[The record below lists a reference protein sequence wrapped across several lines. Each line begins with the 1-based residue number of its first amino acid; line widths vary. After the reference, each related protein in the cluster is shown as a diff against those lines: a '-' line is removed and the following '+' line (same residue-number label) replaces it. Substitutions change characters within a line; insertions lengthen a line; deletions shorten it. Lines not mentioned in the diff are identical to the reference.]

1 MSIIAE
7 AVDAAEAG
15 IALERLAAA
24 SGATLEGNGDV
35 RITRVAMLDAAGPDA
50 IAFVASPRYRSQLDG
65 TLAAAVIV
73 PTALANATSLPRLL
87 SSNPYATYARV
98 AQLLYAESP
107 GVPGAHP
114 SAVVDSTASIAA
126 SATIGPHA
134 VIGRRARVGERVR
147 IGAGC
152 SVGDGTA
159 IGDDTRLAANVTV
172 YHGCSIG
179 ERCIVH
185 SGAVIGAD
193 GFGMAEDAGRWIK
206 IPQVG
211 AVVIGADVEIGANTT
226 IDRGAIGD
234 TVIEDDVKLDN
245 QIQVAHN
252 CHIGAH
258 TAIAGCVGIAGSA
271 RIGRNCKIGGA
282 AMIAGHLTIADNV
295 TISGATQVYDP
306 ITEPGV
312 YTAAYP
318 ALPHREWRHVASEM
332 RRLRSLAQR
341 VRRLEHQGDAVAGKP
356 QEDET

>member
-1 MSIIAE
+1 MSITAE
-7 AVDAAEAG
+7 AADAAEAG
-15 IALERLAAA
+15 MALEQLAAA
-24 SGATLEGNGDV
+24 TGATLDGNGEV
-35 RITRVAMLDAAGPDA
+35 RITRVATLDAAGPDA
-50 IAFVASPRYRSQLDG
+50 IVFVASPRYRSQLDG

-73 PTALANATSLPRLL
+73 PPALAKATPLPKLL

-98 AQLLYAESP
+98 AQLLYAEAP
-107 GVPGAHP
+107 GVPGTHP
-114 SAVVDSTASIAA
+114 SAVVDTTASIAA

-134 VIGRRARVGERVR
+134 VIGRHARIGERVR

-152 SVGDGTA
+152 SVGDRSTL
-159 IGDDTRLAANVTV
+159 GDDTRLAANVTV
-172 YHGCSIG
+172 YHGCTIG
-179 ERCIVH
+179 ERCLIH
-185 SGAVIGAD
+185 SGVVIGAD
-193 GFGMAEDAGRWIK
+193 GFGMAEESGRWIK

-211 AVVIGADVEIGANTT
+211 AVVIGSDVEIGANTT
-226 IDRGAIGD
+226 VDRGAIGD

-252 CHIGAH
+252 CRIGAH

-271 RIGRNCKIGGA
+271 RIGRNCRIGGA
-282 AMIAGHLTIADNV
+282 AMIGGHLTIADNV
-295 TISGATQVYDP
+295 TVSAATQVYDP

-332 RRLRSLAQR
+332 RRLRALAER
-341 VRRLEHQGDAVAGKP
+341 VRRLEHQRNAVAGKP